1 MNEETMIHE
10 GPPYEGFFVYS
21 SEGCGDEVAIRIK
34 HIQDNEQ
41 MISFA
46 LSPKEATTL
55 GKLLIK
61 VAAKYENGEVTGIG
75 NIARHRD

>member
-1 MNEETMIHE
+1 MNDEEMIHE

-21 SEGCGDEVAIRIK
+21 SMGCGDDVAIRIK
-34 HIQDNEQ
+34 HIQENKA
-41 MISFA
+41 MVSFA

-61 VAAKYENGEVTGIG
+61 VSEKYENGLVTGIG
-75 NIARHRD
+75 NIAWHRD